1 MDAVRFCP
9 DAALG
14 FQTLTDCDLAPKLM
28 AITTTLAVLASMLL
42 FLASLLMSGAFAG
55 RVPGGSQAVGL
66 VVPLFASVLAAALLL
81 LASGL
86 SLAAHRLDW
95 IGARPGAWVIG
106 LALGVGFAAVAVLL
120 AWMEQLGRWVAPVGI
135 LAGGVAP
142 LLAGTLLLL
151 SWWTP
156 ERVAHGVWPMLA
168 GVLLLAVALG
178 AMTALALLADWWQ
191 LQKDNAARIAATEM
205 QEASERA
212 RRHELT
218 PLEQLREDYASYAP
232 DTPLW
237 VFVAGLPDT
246 DDPAERAFVIARAL
260 KVPNFNS
267 DLQRTITDRHPRYR
281 HGAIELVLYVDA
293 SKLDPKWAPMLAQSI
308 LVSAQEIATNAEWLA
323 PNHMSNPN
331 PGRHV
336 AAMIAAA
343 DRLGPSPQLSAAVA
357 GLRRAL
363 ATLPGDSEP

>member
-1 MDAVRFCP
+1 M
-9 DAALG
+9 
-14 FQTLTDCDLAPKLM
+14 LM
-28 AITTTLAVLASMLL
+28 AVTTTVMTLASMLL

-95 IGARPGAWVIG
+95 VGARPGAWVMG

-142 LLAGTLLLL
+142 LLAGTLMLL
-151 SWWTP
+151 SWWAP
-156 ERVAHGVWPMLA
+156 ERVGHGVWPMLA
-168 GVLLLAVALG
+168 GALLLLAVALG
-178 AMTALALLADWWQ
+178 AMAALALLAVWWQ
-191 LQKDNAARIAATEM
+191 LQKDNAARIATTEI
-205 QEASERA
+205 QEATERA

-281 HGAIELVLYVDA
+281 HGGIELLLYVDA
-293 SKLDPKWAPMLAQSI
+293 AKLDQKWSQMLAQSI
-308 LVSAQEIATNAEWLA
+308 LVSAQEIAANAEWLA

-336 AAMIAAA
+336 EAMIAAA

-357 GLRRAL
+357 ELRRAL

>member
-1 MDAVRFCP
+1 
-9 DAALG
+9 
-14 FQTLTDCDLAPKLM
+14 M

-55 RVPGGSQAVGL
+55 LIPGGSQAVGL

-81 LASGL
+81 LAGGL
-86 SLAAHRLDW
+86 
-95 IGARPGAWVIG
+95 
-106 LALGVGFAAVAVLL
+106 
-120 AWMEQLGRWVAPVGI
+120 
-135 LAGGVAP
+135 
-142 LLAGTLLLL
+142 
-151 SWWTP
+151 
-156 ERVAHGVWPMLA
+156 
-168 GVLLLAVALG
+168 LLLAVALG

-205 QEASERA
+205 HEASERA

-246 DDPAERAFVIARAL
+246 DDPDERAFVIARAL

-281 HGAIELVLYVDA
+281 HGAIELLLYVDA
-293 SKLDPKWAPMLAQSI
+293 AKLDPKWSPMLAQSI
-308 LVSAQEIATNAEWLA
+308 LVSAQEIAANAEWLA

-336 AAMIAAA
+336 EAMIAAA